1 MSPGAVS
8 AVEASKVTVRRC
20 LSERSEG
27 SEAVEAEAVRRL
39 RQRVDQ
45 SAARGDA
52 CRNCPDVSGVWIV
65 FDDDLD
71 WGVPGYD
78 QLQRLGKAVV
88 YRLVDRAWW
97 HVDEVAR
104 ADR

>member
-45 SAARGDA
+45 SAARGDMLSWVTRVGTA
-52 CRNCPDVSGVWIV
+52 LMCQAFGSYSTTISTGVFRATTNSSGSE
-65 FDDDLD
+65 
-71 WGVPGYD
+71 
-78 QLQRLGKAVV
+78 RLSFIG
-88 YRLVDRAWW
+88 WW
-97 HVDEVAR
+97 TA
-104 ADR
+104 AGGT